1 MQTLEQLKAQA
12 YDCIANR
19 EAWQKKLNEVNQ
31 QISDYNLAPTTS
43 PTTSSEEV
51 KEEVKEEK

>member
-43 PTTSSEEV
+43 PTTSSEV
-51 KEEVKEEK
+51 KEEEKEE